1 MCLLK
6 ECFSFVNFKKFSM
19 IGGERVEKRGG
30 SSREEEGRQTQS
42 GVGQEGFGEWLLQQD
57 PGTSER

>member
-1 MCLLK
+1 MCLFK
-6 ECFSFVNFKKFSM
+6 ECNLKKFS
-19 IGGERVEKRGG
+19 IVGGERVEKRGG

-57 PGTSER
+57 PRTSER

>member
-1 MCLLK
+1 MCLFK
-6 ECFSFVNFKKFSM
+6 ECNLKKFS
-19 IGGERVEKRGG
+19 IVGGERVEKRGG
-30 SSREEEGRQTQS
+30 SGREEEGRQTQS

>member
-1 MCLLK
+1 MCLFK
-6 ECFSFVNFKKFSM
+6 ECNLKKFS
-19 IGGERVEKRGG
+19 IVGGERVEKRGG